1 MVCNAF
7 PYKCYLHP
15 DGLSCTTSSGPHYIT
30 CSYQGLTNGHNN
42 NLFQNWKWFFF
53 LAKWKSWERER
64 DSGPTVPAKWR
75 TALWELK
82 QINPNFMSKFE
93 SVPSCKMFNV
103 HIGKLIVAMHFNKG
117 KTNDICFWKWFSR
130 FGGFFSSNF
139 QVVFHLL
146 PDVVY
151 LHIYDYAVYILIR
164 MKAHNQQLQGQ
175 LSSKVSLYPQAMWYS
190 D

>member
-1 MVCNAF
+1 MLLTSWWLV
-7 PYKCYLHP
+7 LHHQCV
-15 DGLSCTTSSGPHYIT
+15 DHVISLAVIRVWLMDTVIT
-30 CSYQGLTNGHNN
+30 YSKIGNN
-42 NLFQNWKWFFF
+42 FF
-53 LAKWKSWERER
+53 LAKSKSWERER

-175 LSSKVSLYPQAMWYS
+175 LSFKVALYPQAMWYS
-190 D
+190 G

>member
-1 MVCNAF
+1 MPSLTNVTYILMACPA
-7 PYKCYLHP
+7 PP
-15 DGLSCTTSSGPHYIT
+15 VRGPRYIT
-30 CSYQGLTNGHNN
+30 CTYQGLTNDHSSNF
-42 NLFQNWKWFFF
+42 LQNWKYNY
-53 LAKWKSWERER
+53 LQNQRVGRER
-64 DSGPTVPAKWR
+64 DSGPIVPAKWR

-151 LHIYDYAVYILIR
+151 TIMRSIY
-164 MKAHNQQLQGQ
+164 
-175 LSSKVSLYPQAMWYS
+175 
-190 D
+190 

>member
-1 MVCNAF
+1 
-7 PYKCYLHP
+7 
-15 DGLSCTTSSGPHYIT
+15 
-30 CSYQGLTNGHNN
+30 
-42 NLFQNWKWFFF
+42 
-53 LAKWKSWERER
+53 
-64 DSGPTVPAKWR
+64 
-75 TALWELK
+75 
-82 QINPNFMSKFE
+82 MSKFE

-164 MKAHNQQLQGQ
+164 MKAHNKQLQGQ
-175 LSSKVSLYPQAMWYS
+175 LSFKVALYPQAMWYS
-190 D
+190 G